1 MQVLSAT
8 EAIAPA
14 FKRAWEQI
22 YRPFRVGGSW
32 KMAAIGLVSGFAMIY
47 LPSIP
52 AMGSHALSPDV
63 PNSARV
69 IIGIVQAFMGF
80 FCVVLSILIFGIFY
94 LGARMQFV
102 LLETIATRQTAVAPL
117 WRKYGDR
124 TWRWVGIKL
133 IPSAFLVL
141 PFVFFMQS
149 FSQKVAAIQAAQMQ
163 PGQPPN
169 FHFVFA
175 VWGVIAGIW
184 FLGSLAIFASSLI
197 GDFLLPPVA
206 LENSSL
212 ALACNRF
219 GRAFTED
226 PGAFLLYVFLKMI
239 LFPIAAICGYM
250 IAGFVIGIPT
260 VVVVVLGVIAFHL
273 AHGLAAHIALGL
285 CCALAVLLML
295 AYMVYVY
302 VMIVGTIVTFFQSF
316 GMYFY
321 GGRYQPL
328 GDLMEPPI
336 APVAPLEVAPPV
348 DDLPPMFLPP
358 ETVG

>member
-1 MQVLSAT
+1 MRVLSAT

-32 KMAAIGLVSGFAMIY
+32 KLAAIGVVSGFAMIY
-47 LPSIP
+47 LPTIP
-52 AMGSHALSPDV
+52 ALGSHALSPDV
-63 PNSARV
+63 PGSVRV
-69 IIGIVQAFMGF
+69 FAGIVRAFMGF
-80 FCVVLSILIFGIFY
+80 FCVVLSILVLGIFY

-149 FSQKVAAIQAAQMQ
+149 FSRKVAAIQAAQMQ
-163 PGQPPN
+163 PGQVPN

-175 VWGVIAGIW
+175 IWSVMAGIW
-184 FLGSLAIFASSLI
+184 LLTSLAILASSLI

-212 ALACNRF
+212 GLACNRF

-226 PGAFLLYVFLKMI
+226 PGAFLLYVFLKII
-239 LFPIAAICGYM
+239 LLFVTAICGY
-250 IAGFVIGIPT
+250 IVAGFVIGIPVAVAAVLGALVFHLT
-260 VVVVVLGVIAFHL
+260 HGVAVHVVLGLCAALLVL
-273 AHGLAAHIALGL
+273 LGLAYA
-285 CCALAVLLML
+285 
-295 AYMVYVY
+295 VYVY
-302 VMIVGTIVTFFQSF
+302 VMIGGTIITFFQSF

-328 GDLMEPPI
+328 GNLMEPPVV
-336 APVAPLEVAPPV
+336 PVELAAPV
-348 DDLPPMFLPP
+348 DDVPPVFPPP
-358 ETVG
+358 EAVG